1 MKNWQTTVGG
11 ILASSGI
18 SLQLINDNTVKIIG
32 IVVGAI
38 GALLMGVFATQE
50 KKEPKKDVNS
60 ILGTDRPDDRK

>member
-18 SLQLINDNTVKIIG
+18 SLQLIDDNIIKIIG
-32 IVVGAI
+32 IIASAI
-38 GALLMGVFATQE
+38 GALLIGVFATQE

-60 ILGTDRPDDRK
+60 ILGTDRPNDR

>member
-38 GALLMGVFATQE
+38 GALLIGVFATQE
-50 KKEPKKDVNS
+50 KKEPKDVNS
-60 ILGTDRPDDRK
+60 ILGTDRPNDR